1 MTMAAGPESASSSR
15 RAVLVTGGR
24 RGIGRGI
31 AWSFAAKGY
40 DVIVNDLVEDE
51 ATAATL
57 AGIAERGARAAFVQA
72 DIADVAAHADLVDR
86 AFAAF
91 GRLDVLV
98 NNAGIS
104 VARRGDMLD
113 VTPESFDRLIATNL
127 RGPFFLTQVVARRMI
142 ETSASPPGR
151 PPRAIITVSS
161 ANVTFVSPDRAEY
174 CLAKTGLAMMTK
186 LYAVRL
192 AEYGIGVF
200 EIRPGII
207 RTDMTAVAQE
217 KYDKAI
223 AEGITPIA
231 RWGEPE
237 DVGRAAV
244 ALASG
249 DFAFATGDAVHVD
262 GGLHI
267 ARL

>member
-1 MTMAAGPESASSSR
+1 MTMAAGPDSAPSGR

-51 ATAATL
+51 ATDATL

-72 DIADVAAHADLVDR
+72 DMADVAAHAGLVDQ
-86 AFAAF
+86 ALAAF

-127 RGPFFLTQVVARRMI
+127 RGPFFLTQAVARRMI
-142 ETSASPPGR
+142 ETSPPLLEL
-151 PPRAIITVSS
+151 PRAIITVSS
-161 ANVTFVSPDRAEY
+161 ANVTLASADRAEY
-174 CLAKTGLAMMTK
+174 CLSKTGLAMMTK

-207 RTDMTAVAQE
+207 HTDMTAVVQE

-223 AEGITPIA
+223 AQGITPIA
-231 RWGEPE
+231 RWGKPE

-249 DFAFATGDAVHVD
+249 DFAFTTGDAVHVD

>member
-1 MTMAAGPESASSSR
+1 MTMAAGPDSAPSGR
-15 RAVLVTGGR
+15 HAVLVTGGR

-51 ATAATL
+51 ATDATL
-57 AGIAERGARAAFVQA
+57 AGIAERGARGAFVCA
-72 DIADVAAHADLVDR
+72 DIADIAAHAGLVDR

-127 RGPFFLTQVVARRMI
+127 RGPFFLTQTVARRMI
-142 ETSASPPGR
+142 ETSPPLGLR
-151 PPRAIITVSS
+151 RAIITVSS
-161 ANVTFVSPDRAEY
+161 ANVTFASPDRAEY
-174 CLAKTGLAMMTK
+174 CLSKTGLAMMTK

-192 AEYGIGVF
+192 AEYEIGVY

-207 RTDMTAVAQE
+207 RTDMTAVVQE
-217 KYDKAI
+217 KYHKAI
-223 AEGITPIA
+223 AQGITPIA

-249 DFAFATGDAVHVD
+249 DFAFTTGDAVHVD